1 MQMFFKTLEFSPES
15 QHLESGMIAAGM
27 HTFFP
32 SIHTVDMSIQC
43 RVTVTKGYLGPQEWT
58 FLGTILVWAVF
69 TLKHVIMP
77 YSYY

>member
-43 RVTVTKGYLGPQEWT
+43 RVTVTKGYLGPQE
-58 FLGTILVWAVF
+58 
-69 TLKHVIMP
+69 
-77 YSYY
+77 